1 MRRLKTRSLV
11 LPFIAIGLVGAYL
24 FAPSMRAASLHQQLT
39 EIIYMPMAMKDALP
53 VHMPKMK
60 TVVPTQ
66 APSLTPTP
74 PPTLTSV
81 PSATATIEK
90 GGATIK
96 GFITVDGTPGTLGL
110 GDGFGPGLL
119 VRDCIEPAMGD
130 KPECE
135 MIARTGIADAEGNF
149 EFTVQAPVDPGHYY
163 QVNWRNEGTNS
174 GSPFAGSDQW
184 LAAYYSEPITDIQA
198 DDTVDVGRLELADI
212 IIEGPSNGTGFQG
225 LPIQF
230 VWTER
235 ASEIGTY
242 RWSFAE
248 APVRSLDDREQHT
261 FFTTG
266 KLPGRGYLMRSY
278 PPGTQLGQDWRYFWF
293 IRVDFPQGGFGE
305 SYYARMLWF
314 IP

>member
-1 MRRLKTRSLV
+1 MRRPNTPTIMLC
-11 LPFIAIGLVGAYL
+11 FIALAAAGAFVL
-24 FAPSMRAASLHQQLT
+24 APSLRAAPLAQQLNQF
-39 EIIYMPMAMKDALP
+39 IYMPMVMKEALP
-53 VHMPKMK
+53 VHIPKMK
-60 TVVPTQ
+60 TVAATQTPT
-66 APSLTPTP
+66 LTPTP

-81 PSATATIEK
+81 PSATPTIEK

-96 GFITVDGTPGTLGL
+96 GFITVDGTPGALGL

-119 VRDCIEPAMGD
+119 VRDCVEPAMGE
-130 KPECE
+130 KPECG
-135 MIARTGIADAEGNF
+135 MVARTGIADAEGNF

-184 LAAYYSEPITDIQA
+184 LSAYYSDPITDIQA
-198 DDTVDVGRLELADI
+198 DDNVDVGRLELANI
-212 IIEGPSNGTGFQG
+212 IIEGPSNGVGSPG
-225 LPIQF
+225 LPIEF

-248 APVRSLDDREQHT
+248 APIRSLDDREKNH
-261 FFTTG
+261 FFPTN
-266 KLPGRGYLMRSY
+266 KLPGRSYLMRSY
-278 PPGTQLGQDWRYFWF
+278 PPGTKIGQDWRYFWY

-314 IP
+314 TP